1 MQPRYFSP
9 QCDRQPIVRCPDLI
23 IQLGIPL
30 HPLTPEAANRLA
42 PLFWQEE
49 LQEDTGVN
57 DDGRFPRSERGRLKR
72 AHGAGL
78 PSRG

>member
-57 DDGRFPRSERGRLKR
+57 DDASFPRPGRRRLKR

-78 PSRG
+78 PSHG